1 MRDPVDECG
10 CSKRNEVGAS
20 KQTRSLLEGWT
31 SQDCTDFDRGLGND
45 VGIDDR
51 QKDVI
56 G

>member
-1 MRDPVDECG
+1 MREQVDVCG
-10 CSKRNEVGAS
+10 CSKRNEELTS
-20 KQTRSLLEGWT
+20 EQSRSLLEGWT